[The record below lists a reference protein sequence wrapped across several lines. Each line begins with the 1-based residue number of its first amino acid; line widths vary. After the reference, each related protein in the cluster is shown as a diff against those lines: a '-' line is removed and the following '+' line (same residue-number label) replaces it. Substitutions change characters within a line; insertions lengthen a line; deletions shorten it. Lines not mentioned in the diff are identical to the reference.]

1 MYFRSGSSEEES
13 DLFVLGISTVA
24 MGTDYRY
31 EEATVFIKQKFIYFR
46 CFHFFHRHDF
56 FQDELSNK

>member
-31 EEATVFIKQKFIYFR
+31 EEATVFITEIFLFPM
-46 CFHFFHRHDF
+46 FSFFSSSRF
-56 FQDELSNK
+56 FSRALK